1 MAKFLLIYRGGE
13 GDESKMSP
21 EEMQQI
27 LGKWN
32 AWIGEGFAKGW
43 MVDPGDALYPA
54 AKIVSPKKVVTDGP
68 FAESKEIVG
77 GYSVVLAE
85 TIDGAAEHAKGCPH
99 LANGGSIE
107 IRQLMGLAPPQ

>member
-21 EEMQQI
+21 DELQQV

-32 AWIGEGFAKGW
+32 AWIGEGFGRGW
-43 MVDPGDALYPA
+43 MVDPGDALAPTT
-54 AKIVSPKKVVTDGP
+54 KIVSAKKVVTDGP

-77 GYSVVLAE
+77 GYSVVQAD
-85 TIDGAAEHAKGCPH
+85 TIEQAAEFAKGCPH
-99 LANGGSIE
+99 LLSNGSIE
-107 IRQLMGLAPPQ
+107 IRPMLGLAPPK